1 MQNKDSKWVF
11 VVYFCLRHRNP
22 YVEHGHGI
30 SDRSKGD
37 GAMATRSRDLVVGS
51 RVTVTGKKG
60 VVSSVNVPNMP
71 FRFR

>member
-1 MQNKDSKWVF
+1 M
-11 VVYFCLRHRNP
+11 
-22 YVEHGHGI
+22 EHWHGI
-30 SDRSKGD
+30 SDRSKGA
-37 GAMATRSRDLVVGS
+37 GAMAARSRDLVVGS